1 MSEGI
6 GETPRAEKER
16 TGTKITVSSPEQ
28 LALQYDERGLIPA
41 IVQDVKS
48 GTVLMLAYMNQESL
62 EKTLAEGRTWFYSRS
77 RQQLWAKGETSG
89 CVQKVRGIYYD
100 CDADTL
106 LVQVEQTGVA
116 CHEGSFSCFSHP
128 IMEKDGA
135 VDLDWAVLAWL
146 EDLIREREKE
156 RPEGSYTTYLFEKGI
171 DKILKK
177 VGEESTEV
185 VIAAKGGKKEEII
198 YETADL
204 FYHLLVMLRE
214 RKIELK
220 EVWKELAA
228 RHKK

>member
-1 MSEGI
+1 MTEMSGQI
-6 GETPRAEKER
+6 KVSTAEMLPSLK
-16 TGTKITVSSPEQ
+16 
-28 LALQYDERGLIPA
+28 YDERGLIPA

-62 EKTLAEGRTWFYSRS
+62 EKTLQDGRTWFFSRS
-77 RQQLWAKGETSG
+77 RQELWAKGESSG
-89 CVQKVRGIYYD
+89 HVQKVQAIYYD

-106 LVQVEQTGVA
+106 LVQVDQTGVA
-116 CHEGSFSCFSHP
+116 CHEGSFSCFSQALL
-128 IMEKDGA
+128 EKEEA
-135 VDLDWAVLAWL
+135 VSADWAVLSWL
-146 EDLIREREKE
+146 EDLVREREIK

-185 VIAAKGGKKEEII
+185 VIAAKGGKKDEII

-204 FYHLLVMLRE
+204 FYHILVMLRD

-220 EVWKELAA
+220 EIWHELAG
-228 RHKK
+228 RHNKEAAQK